1 MSNSWRTD
9 GAAPG
14 NHDRVSQAGTAASG
28 KPIRLA
34 ELLQSAVAVGLAS
47 ASGFDNP
54 NLPVASVCFTA
65 PQKAELRR
73 VAGATLLASQR
84 KIPAYGRARVSINR
98 LLFGSYRDDPDWRW

>member
-1 MSNSWRTD
+1 MGQRT
-9 GAAPG
+9 AATTGCHRLERQLPG
-14 NHDRVSQAGTAASG
+14 NQFDWLSCCNWPS
-28 KPIRLA
+28 
-34 ELLQSAVAVGLAS
+34 AVGLAS

-65 PQKAELRR
+65 LQKAELRR